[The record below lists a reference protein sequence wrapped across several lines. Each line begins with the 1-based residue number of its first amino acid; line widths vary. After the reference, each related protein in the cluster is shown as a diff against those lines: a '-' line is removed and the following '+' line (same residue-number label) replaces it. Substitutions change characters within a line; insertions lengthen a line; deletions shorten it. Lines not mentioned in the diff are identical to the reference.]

1 MNQINYFTLLAVLS
15 LMPVFLLI
23 WSLFFA
29 ADKYANKIFVYCL
42 VACVLGGFMWVA
54 VGIGLGLTALV
65 GGA

>member
-1 MNQINYFTLLAVLS
+1 MNQINYFALLAVLS

-23 WSLFFA
+23 CALFFA
-29 ADKYANKIFVYCL
+29 PDKYANKIFVYCL

-54 VGIGLGLTALV
+54 VGVWFGLTALI

>member
-1 MNQINYFTLLAVLS
+1 
-15 LMPVFLLI
+15 MPVFLLI